1 MSRKKD
7 EAALAP
13 HPRLT
18 SDLIGQ
24 AEAEKQLIRAVE
36 SGRLPH
42 AWLISGPRGIGKAT
56 LAYRFT
62 RYLLS
67 KAKEGQGNPLFSPAS
82 PQETLAVS
90 MDHPVS
96 RQIAAGSHPD
106 VFVLERAA
114 REDGRLPRDID
125 VASVRQLNAFLRM
138 TSSEGGWR
146 IAIVDSADEMN
157 ANAANALLKV
167 LEEPPE
173 AAVLL
178 LVSHAPG
185 RLLPTIRSRCRRLA
199 LTDLRE
205 EEVVNLLR
213 GHLPEAEREQLVL
226 LARLAEGSIGR
237 ALTLAEEGG
246 ASLYE
251 DLLELLSTLPKI
263 DTAKAHAFAD
273 MLARNNREQ
282 RFQTAAQLL
291 LWWLGRL
298 IESGA
303 SSRAADPV
311 IGSEW
316 QIAQQLLSW
325 RPLAEWLALWENL
338 GRLFDQAERASL
350 DRKQVML
357 TALNR
362 LAGQGPAG
370 AV

>member
-1 MSRKKD
+1 VDKREPSSRGGNASRLKAARAKTGTDPVSRKKD

-185 RLLPTIRSRCRRLA
+185 RLLPTIRSRCRRLS
-199 LTDLRE
+199 LTASRE
-205 EEVVNLLR
+205 EEVVSLLR
-213 GHLPEAEREQLVL
+213 GPLPEGEREPVGPPGRPGRSRNGRG
-226 LARLAEGSIGR
+226 LAFAGGGGGR
-237 ALTLAEEGG
+237 PFGG
-246 ASLYE
+246 PSGLP
-251 DLLELLSTLPKI
+251 STLPKI

-273 MLARNNREQ
+273 MLARNN
-282 RFQTAAQLL
+282 
-291 LWWLGRL
+291 
-298 IESGA
+298 
-303 SSRAADPV
+303 
-311 IGSEW
+311 
-316 QIAQQLLSW
+316 
-325 RPLAEWLALWENL
+325 
-338 GRLFDQAERASL
+338 
-350 DRKQVML
+350 
-357 TALNR
+357 
-362 LAGQGPAG
+362 
-370 AV
+370 